1 MYLLLVNTKAGNN
14 RYQHIER
21 SFKRILDQNKIRYKI
36 VIINDLSDIANLL
49 HKNIKDN
56 TKAIVAV
63 GGNGTVTSI
72 IDAIAGLNL
81 PLGIIPT
88 SRSNQLATMLGIKNW
103 QIGVKLL
110 AKHQISEKRLGKI
123 GQRYFV
129 GSLSIIPRR
138 NLLTDILN
146 KQNWFKRFLG
156 VNLSRNVN
164 KTHDVATYL
173 KLDNNLE
180 VKCQVSNINLYLED
194 AFEKKMK
201 IVINTSNKKHTE
213 QSIFRTNKL
222 EITSSLNL
230 PILSGNEI
238 LANTPAIIQA
248 TGKTIAMIQP
258 CRSEIKKTSI

>member
-1 MYLLLVNTKAGNN
+1 MYLLLINTKAGNN

-21 SFKRILDQNKIRYKI
+21 SFKRALDQNKINYKI
-36 VIINDLSDIANLL
+36 VIIDDLSNVTDLL

-56 TKAIVAV
+56 TKAIIAV

-72 IDAIAGLNL
+72 IDAMADLNL

-88 SRSNQLATMLGIKNW
+88 SQGNQLATMLGIKNW
-103 QIGVKLL
+103 QTGIKLL

-156 VNLSRNVN
+156 VNLSRNIN
-164 KTHDVATYL
+164 KTHDVATQL
-173 KLDNNLE
+173 KLNNNLE
-180 VKCQVSNINLYLED
+180 IKCQISNINLYLED
-194 AFEKKMK
+194 VLGKKMK
-201 IVINTSNKKHTE
+201 IIINTSNKKHTE
-213 QSIFRTNKL
+213 QSIFRANKL
-222 EITSSLNL
+222 EIVSSLNL

-258 CRSEIKKTSI
+258 CHKETSI